1 MVVTSVTTGLANVGS
16 ILSGFKKGFRLGSL
30 ED

>member
-1 MVVTSVTTGLANVGS
+1 MVVTTGLANVGS
-16 ILSGFKKGFRLGSL
+16 ILSGFKKGFRLGLGSL